1 MTSCFA
7 HLLWRLAT
15 FRDVATLLLQHT
27 NIAHILHGDICYTT
41 VVLLYNINMPALH
54 AIVHVTFCVTVR
66 KRYKIYSFHGFAKN
80 NIRYRLKVRE
90 GVGDCF
96 TGDIGPYMR
105 NFYSPSTPC
114 DRFYNSKSHIYFA
127 LKYICDVNKRTVWL
141 DAFQIQV
148 RVHLYAKCNFFFPQT
163 SLACVFQSPQNALKS
178 DIFLNIQNWEYC
190 WDMKNCRKQ

>member
-54 AIVHVTFCVTVR
+54 AMVHDVTFCVTVR

-90 GVGDCF
+90 GVGDCC

-105 NFYSPSTPC
+105 NFYSPSTPLWQI
-114 DRFYNSKSHIYFA
+114 YNSKSHIYFA
-127 LKYICDVNKRTVWL
+127 LKYIRDVNKRTVGWMHFKFRL
-141 DAFQIQV
+141 GCTSMQNA
-148 RVHLYAKCNFFFPQT
+148 FFFSNQSGLCLPKST
-163 SLACVFQSPQNALKS
+163 KCVEIWHFLKHTELR
-178 DIFLNIQNWEYC
+178 ILLRYEEL
-190 WDMKNCRKQ
+190 